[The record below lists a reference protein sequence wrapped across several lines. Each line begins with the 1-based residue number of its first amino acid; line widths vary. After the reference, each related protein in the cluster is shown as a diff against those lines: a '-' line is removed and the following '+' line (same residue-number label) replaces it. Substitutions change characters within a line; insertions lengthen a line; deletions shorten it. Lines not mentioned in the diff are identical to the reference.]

1 MRLIMLIGALLILA
15 CGEDISDKNLEKN
28 TEQKK
33 YVSLLHRLADS
44 TQTYQIPSID
54 NKINFPEAHSPKKNY
69 RHEWWY
75 ITANLVT
82 DDGDD
87 IAMQWT
93 LFRTAIKGKH
103 WYFAHAALGSDKQ
116 HLSAFRN
123 AREELG
129 NLTIT
134 NNPFSASI
142 DDWQWLSSSE
152 LLPAKLNF
160 ADFKDDN
167 QWQVKLDLQG
177 ANQFYLQGAQGY
189 NRKHAQLLIAS
200 HYYSQPFI
208 KASGRI
214 FLDGEW
220 HNVTG
225 NAWFDRE
232 WGSQMLAPEQQGWDW
247 FSLRLKPELALMVYR
262 IRSDNKDF
270 IYASLM
276 HDNGD
281 IETLTPDEVKL
292 ISIIST
298 VQSTYPNHFKIIIKK
313 HEIDIDVK
321 TINKDQIMR
330 FGIEYFEGMVNFT
343 GSHTGI
349 GFLEM
354 TGY

>member
-1 MRLIMLIGALLILA
+1 MKLIVLSTMLLIFA
-15 CGEDISDKNLEKN
+15 CSEHLTTENTEKNL
-28 TEQKK
+28 EQKK
-33 YVSLLHRLADS
+33 YVSPLHRLADS
-44 TQTYQIPSID
+44 AQTYEMPSID
-54 NKINFPEAHSPKKNY
+54 NQINFPDAHSPKKNY

-82 DDGDD
+82 EQGDN
-87 IAMQWT
+87 IGVQWT

-129 NLTIT
+129 NVSIN
-134 NNPFSASI
+134 NNPFIASI
-142 DDWQWLSSSE
+142 DDWKWQSSSE

-167 QWQVKLDLQG
+167 QWQVQLDLQG
-177 ANQFYLQGAQGY
+177 TNQFYLQGEQGY
-189 NRKHAQLLIAS
+189 NRKHAKLPIAS

-208 KASGRI
+208 KAAGRI
-214 FLDGEW
+214 LLDGKW

-232 WGSQMLAPEQQGWDW
+232 WGSQMLAPDQQGWDW

-276 HDNGD
+276 HGNGN

-292 ISIIST
+292 ISITSK
-298 VQSTYPNHFKIIIKK
+298 VQSTYPNHFKIKIKK
-313 HEIDIDVK
+313 HAIDIDVK

-343 GSHTGI
+343 GSHQGI

>member
-1 MRLIMLIGALLILA
+1 MRFLLIVTILLLMA
-15 CGEDISDKNLEKN
+15 CNEYTSEP
-28 TEQKK
+28 KK
-33 YVSLLHRLADS
+33 YVSPLHRLADK
-44 TQTYQIPSID
+44 TQNYEMPSID
-54 NKINFPEAHSPKKNY
+54 NKINFPDAHSPKKSY

-75 ITANLVT
+75 ITANLIT

-87 IAMQWT
+87 IAVQWT

-103 WYFAHAALGSDKQ
+103 WYFAHAALGNDKQ

-129 NLTIT
+129 NLAIT
-134 NNPFSASI
+134 NSPFSASI
-142 DDWQWLSSSE
+142 DDWSWQSSSE
-152 LLPAKLNF
+152 LLPAKLSF
-160 ADFKDDN
+160 SDFKDDKK
-167 QWQVKLDLQG
+167 WQVQLDLKG
-177 ANQFYLQGAQGY
+177 ANQFYLQGEQGY
-189 NRKHAQLLIAS
+189 NRKHAQLDIAS

-208 KASGRI
+208 KVTGRVFI
-214 FLDGEW
+214 DDEW
-220 HNVTG
+220 HNVSG

-232 WGSQMLAPEQQGWDW
+232 WGSQMLAPDQQGWDW

-262 IRSDNKDF
+262 IRSHNQDF

-276 HDNGD
+276 YENGD
-281 IETLTPDEVKL
+281 IEILTQDEVKL
-292 ISIIST
+292 ISINNT
-298 VQSTYPNHFKIIIKK
+298 DESTYPNQFKIKIKN
-313 HEIDIDVK
+313 HAIDIDVK

-330 FGIEYFEGMVNFT
+330 FGIEYFEGMVSFT